1 MSQLLRGAV
10 IGAGYVG
17 TVHARALTTH
27 SEVQLVGVCGRTAPK
42 TEALAHKHAV
52 QPFLSTKELL
62 TRARPDF
69 VCVCTGNK
77 DHLPPALEAIESG
90 AHVFVEKPIAF
101 TLKDARTMIEAA
113 ENAGVRLGVNFNHR
127 YSGPY
132 QAALKWLAE
141 GALGRACY
149 LDVKFAGDLY
159 HDLNDPYC
167 QLIETQGHSFDLMR
181 LFGGEIVEV
190 FAFLTDPRA
199 IGSFT
204 SAAITARFENGAV
217 GSLLGSWDS
226 SYRHPAAQMM
236 EVSGTEGRLQ
246 IENVVDAA
254 RLFRHKAGEYSV
266 WKPPLFDSERRDFWH
281 TIDAHLHAFVD
292 SLLHDRPPPVDGR
305 DGLRALEVTFAA
317 IRSFERRRPIAT
329 LRE

>member
-1 MSQLLRGAV
+1 MSPVLRAAV
-10 IGAGYVG
+10 IGAGHVG
-17 TVHARALTTH
+17 GIHARALAAH
-27 SEVQLVGVCGRTAPK
+27 PEIQLVGVCGRTAPK
-42 TEALAHKHAV
+42 AEALARKHDV
-52 QPFLSTKELL
+52 QSFLSTTEML
-62 TRARPDF
+62 TKTRPDV

-101 TLKDARTMIEAA
+101 TLKDARTMVAA
-113 ENAGVRLGVNFNHR
+113 ADNAGVRLGVNFNHR

-132 QAALKWLAE
+132 QAALKWFGE
-141 GALGRACY
+141 GALGRVCY

-190 FAFLTDPRA
+190 FAFLADPRA

-204 SAAITARFENGAV
+204 SAAVAARFANGAV

-236 EVSGTEGRLQ
+236 EVSGTEGRLHV
-246 IENVVDAA
+246 ENVVDAA

-266 WKPPLFDSERRDFWH
+266 WKPPLFDSDRRDFWH

-292 SLLHDRPPPVDGR
+292 ALLHDRPPPVDGR

-317 IRSFERRRPIAT
+317 IQSFEQRRPIAT
-329 LRE
+329 NA